1 MKLRQLTL
9 ALSFILLAACG
20 ADDSS
25 STSPSVTSFDFAPYR
40 TSNENV
46 SATSLEGTWVASIHI
61 KRERSDAINAS
72 VTPKIE
78 SNRLETFVI
87 RPATDGI
94 EMSYC
99 GGGFDAIT
107 ITGDEF
113 STENVQA
120 NIINFSSM
128 EANKTATGR
137 VSLSPVASYTE
148 TITLT
153 AEYIKVSDQY
163 ESFGSINQNWS
174 DTDVVIE
181 RDVYCS
187 SIKNLEGGY
196 RSIFIASDN
205 DLIFKVSDTI
215 DPTSYDAYIKDPD
228 HDGLIANRLT
238 LGEQS
243 FSFSVYGPN
252 EYIFDYSAE
261 SLSGLS
267 VTGQVSISIPFTE

>member
-1 MKLRQLTL
+1 MKLRQLIL
-9 ALSFILLAACG
+9 ALSSILLAACG

-25 STSPSVTSFDFAPYR
+25 NTSSSLISFDFSSYR
-40 TSNENV
+40 SSNESV
-46 SATSLEGTWVASIHI
+46 SNTSLEGTWVASIHI

-72 VTPKIE
+72 VTPKTE

-87 RPATDGI
+87 RPAAEGF

-120 NIINFSSM
+120 KIIDFSSM
-128 EANKTATGR
+128 EANITATGR
-137 VSLSPVASYTE
+137 VQLSSVASYKE

-153 AEYIKVSDQY
+153 SEYIKVSDQY
-163 ESFGSINQNWS
+163 ESFGSLNQNWS
-174 DTDVVIE
+174 DTDLIIE

-187 SIKNLEGGY
+187 SIENLEGGY

-238 LGEQS
+238 LGEQY
-243 FSFSVYGPN
+243 FSFSVDGPS

-267 VTGQVSISIPFTE
+267 ITGLVSISIPATE